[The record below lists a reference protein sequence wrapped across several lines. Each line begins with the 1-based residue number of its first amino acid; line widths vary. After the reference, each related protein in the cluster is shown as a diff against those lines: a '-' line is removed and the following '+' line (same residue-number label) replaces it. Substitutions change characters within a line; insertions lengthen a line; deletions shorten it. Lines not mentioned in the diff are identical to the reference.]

1 MLSSDEWVTISSL
14 ATATGTLVLAIATFA
29 AVRSA
34 NHAARVAERSFQF
47 SLRPVLAPS
56 RLEDAE
62 VRIMFG
68 DRHWVVVPGGQASV
82 EVVDGVVYLAMQV
95 RNVGNGLAVI
105 EAWRPYAGLRSGS
118 PVEIGDDGFRPQS
131 RSLWVPPGDVAF
143 WQGAM
148 REPSERLHSEIVAAV
163 GRGELSVE
171 LRYRDHEGGQ
181 RTVSR
186 FSLVRDDDGVRW
198 WASMTLHFE
207 EDSPNQGPP
216 GTATAG
222 EDAADDGA
230 SDGGVSGRRALGG
243 LPADRAEGIGP

>member
-68 DRHWVVVPGGQASV
+68 DRHWVVVPGGQAAV
-82 EVVDGVVYLAMQV
+82 EIIDGIVYLAMQL

-105 EAWRPYAGLRSGS
+105 EAWCPYPGLRTESR
-118 PVEIGDDGFRPQS
+118 VEIGGDGFRPQS

-148 REPSERLHSEIVAAV
+148 RDPSERLHSEIVAAV

-186 FSLVRDDDGVRW
+186 FSMVRDDDGVRW
-198 WASMTLHFE
+198 WSSMTLHFE

-216 GTATAG
+216 TKTAAG
-222 EDAADDGA
+222 EDASGNGEP
-230 SDGGVSGRRALGG
+230 DGGVTGRRALGR
-243 LPADRAEGIGP
+243 LQPDPAEGVGQ